1 MNTHAPRIARGEGL
15 RGRSD
20 GRAWRAGGGRG
31 GTRRAGAAE
40 PLGGTPRGGP
50 GAGGAVVAGGRD
62 QYRDRDAAGRAGRAG
77 ATLAVRV
84 PARRGGGATV
94 APAAGPDAAQA
105 GGGARR
111 GAGRAR
117 GAARRPA
124 GLDPGPAR
132 GRGRGAHRRDDLRRS
147 PERGAAKGGYR
158 WRPAAAHA
166 QGPAGRAGGR
176 LRGPAPQAPEAA
188 SAGWR
193 HPPAVRGRVGGA
205 DPPLSRPLL
214 GPARRR
220 PPGRGAR
227 AGEEARAPRRARPRQ
242 RRADRPH
249 QRHQA
254 VRRLRRPAG
263 AARPGLRPGAGP
275 RGSAGLPGPG
285 QRPDPYEQG
294 EPEGARRA
302 PLAHGRVAAEVR
314 AGAERHRALLARP
327 EAPLPGPPH
336 LPRRRPARSRHPRS
350 CSRPQPRASCR
361 AVRVHLQ
368 SCLVVA
374 AILLAA
380 LPESPRYLARHPQRS
395 RELAAILRRMG
406 RDAPDG
412 ARFVDSRERQDVP
425 RASVSTLFTP
435 DYRRDTVGLWIAF
448 FCCILGI
455 YIVFSWMPSLLA
467 SAGFDLAW
475 ASTGLAVF
483 NIGGVIGALAG
494 AWLMTHLGSRP
505 TMLTTAALGVVGAL
519 VLMALPFRPADTTRL
534 MVLLFL
540 EGGFNN
546 AVQTNLYALSAQ
558 VYPTQVRATG
568 VGATAGVGRSGAIV
582 RSFLGA
588 LALASGIASYF
599 GMVAATMALT
609 FVGLAIVRRH
619 TPPVAAHTAAVAAA
633 H

>member
-1 MNTHAPRIARGEGL
+1 MATLRQDAGRPGPASPPTVDICPLVDEGRWTGYQKLVLVMAALAVVLDGFDNQVLGFALPALTKEWNVSRAAFAPIFAMGFVGMTLGTMVGGYFGDRVGRRLSLIGAVVLFALATGATAFTNGVVALGVCRTIAGFGL
-15 RGRSD
+15 GATMPNATTLLAEYSPVQRRSMAVTL
-20 GRAWRAGGGRG
+20 GIVCI
-31 GTRRAGAAE
+31 
-40 PLGGTPRGGP
+40 PLGGIIGGF
-50 GAGGAVVAGGRD
+50 
-62 QYRDRDAAGRAGRAG
+62 
-77 ATLAVRV
+77 L
-84 PARRGGGATV
+84 
-94 APAAGPDAAQA
+94 
-105 GGGARR
+105 
-111 GAGRAR
+111 
-117 GAARRPA
+117 AARI
-124 GLDPGPAR
+124 L
-132 GRGRGAHRRDDLRRS
+132 
-147 PERGAAKGGYR
+147 PEV
-158 WRPAAAHA
+158 
-166 QGPAGRAGGR
+166 
-176 LRGPAPQAPEAA
+176 
-188 SAGWR
+188 GWR
-193 HPPAVRGRVGGA
+193 ALFVIGGI
-205 DPPLSRPLL
+205 
-214 GPARRR
+214 
-220 PPGRGAR
+220 
-227 AGEEARAPRRARPRQ
+227 AP
-242 RRADRPH
+242 
-249 QRHQA
+249 
-254 VRRLRRPAG
+254 
-263 AARPGLRPGAGP
+263 
-275 RGSAGLPGPG
+275 
-285 QRPDPYEQG
+285 
-294 EPEGARRA
+294 
-302 PLAHGRVAAEVR
+302 
-314 AGAERHRALLARP
+314 
-327 EAPLPGPPH
+327 
-336 LPRRRPARSRHPRS
+336 
-350 CSRPQPRASCR
+350 
-361 AVRVHLQ
+361 
-368 SCLVVA
+368 LVVA

-425 RASVSTLFTP
+425 RASVGTLFAP

-483 NIGGVIGALAG
+483 NIGGVLGAIAG

-546 AVQTNLYALSAQ
+546 AAQTNLYALSAQ

-582 RSFLGA
+582 SSFLGA
-588 LALASGIASYF
+588 LALASGSASYF

-619 TPPVAAHTAAVAAA
+619 TPPVAAHTTAVAAA